1 MKRIYDLT
9 LPVSISLPA
18 WPGDPPVR
26 IESVSS
32 TAAGAEFNVSA
43 IHMGTHTGTHVDAPR
58 HVGLDRSGVDQ
69 LSLDILI
76 GDAWACRFP
85 PTVRALSAEALEA
98 AGIPVSTS
106 RLLLATSN
114 SGIWDARVP
123 EFTFEYV
130 ALTPD
135 GADWLVARGIR
146 LVGIDYLSIGPDGVE
161 GLYVHRGLLDS
172 GIVVIEGLDL
182 RHLPQGACRLYCL
195 PLKLQGADGAPARVV
210 AEI

>member
-9 LPVSISLPA
+9 LPVSSGLPV
-18 WPGDPPVR
+18 WPGDPPFQ
-26 IESVSS
+26 IESLSS
-32 TAAGAEFNVSA
+32 TAAGDEFNVSA

-58 HVGLDRSGVDQ
+58 HMGLDRSGVDE
-69 LSLDILI
+69 LSMDILI
-76 GDAWACRFP
+76 GGAWTCRFP
-85 PTVRALSAEALEA
+85 STVRALSAEALEA
-98 AGIPVSTS
+98 AGIPASTS

-114 SGIWDARVP
+114 SGIWDAPVP
-123 EFTFEYV
+123 EFTFEYM

-146 LVGIDYLSIGPDGVE
+146 LVGIDYLSIGQDGVE

-182 RHLPQGACRLYCL
+182 RQLPEGACRLYCL
-195 PLKLQGADGAPARVV
+195 PLKLRDADGAPARVV